1 MKTKYNRNIRVL
13 AENNGVKDGFN
24 IYLDFSGQREYLM
37 SHRHSGLLFRLLKD
51 GTAVDDIRRCTPSQL
66 GCIRTH
72 RRRYAQIRRVITHL
86 VAVIDDY
93 MVEREVC

>member
-13 AENNGVKDGFN
+13 AENNGTKDGFN

-37 SHRHSGLLFRLLKD
+37 SHRHNGMLYKLLKD
-51 GTAVDDIRRCTPSQL
+51 GAAVDDIRQWTLSQS
-66 GCIRTH
+66 GSIRMH

>member
-37 SHRHSGLLFRLLKD
+37 SHRHNGLLFRLLKD
-51 GTAVDDIRRCTPSQL
+51 GTAVDDIRRWSPPQS

-72 RRRYAQIRRVITHL
+72 RRSNTRICRMVSHL

-93 MVEREVC
+93 MIEREVC